1 MGTPRDLT
9 GYGAHPPDFLWPN
22 GARVAVNFVL
32 NVEEGSEYGF
42 ADGDGKTDTALTE
55 VAQARVPQGLR
66 DLAAESMFEFGAR
79 VGFWRLARLF
89 QTRDLPL
96 TVFASA
102 LALERSPDMA
112 QAIAATDWDVLC
124 HGWRWVEHYLMD
136 ETTERDHI
144 ARAHASILNSIGRA
158 PEGWYCRYGPS
169 PNTRRLVVEHGGF
182 AYDSDSY
189 ADEIPYWVLVDGAAH
204 LIVPYNL
211 ASNDAKLVGGPLVT
225 GEAFASYLTDSLD
238 FLIAEGQTRV
248 LSVGLHL
255 RVLGQP
261 GRAAGLARFLDR
273 VAARDD
279 VWVARRGDIARHFRT
294 MVPPPGGAA

>member
-1 MGTPRDLT
+1 MDTSRDLT

-89 QTRDLPL
+89 QSRQLPL

-102 LALERSPDMA
+102 LALERNAAMA
-112 QAIAATDWDVLC
+112 EAIKATDWDVLC
-124 HGWRWVEHYLMD
+124 HGWRWIEHYLMD
-136 ETTERDHI
+136 EATERDHI
-144 ARAHASILNSIGRA
+144 ARAHASITQTIGRA

-182 AYDSDSY
+182 TYDSDSY
-189 ADEIPYWVLVDGAAH
+189 ADEIPFWTTVAGKPH

-225 GEAFASYLTDSLD
+225 GEVFAAYLSDSLQ
-238 FLIAEGQTRV
+238 FLIKEGQTRV

-255 RVLGQP
+255 RVVGQP
-261 GRAAGLARFLDR
+261 GRAAGLARFLDGL
-273 VAARDD
+273 AARPD
-279 VWVARRGDIARHFRT
+279 VWVARRSDIARHFRAQ
-294 MVPPPGGAA
+294 VPPPGAKA